1 MIILDCA
8 QGSTEWHSGRLGV
21 ATASNFDRVITP
33 TGKPST
39 QAEGYMNRLLAEWL
53 TGKTSDI
60 EQSEWMKRGIEMEAE
75 ARTYYAFL
83 HDAEIRQVCIVY
95 KDERRLVSC
104 SPDGLHGDGGLEIKC
119 PAPHTHV
126 GYLLSESL
134 PNDYIPQ
141 VQGSMYVTGA
151 PWWDF
156 MSYHPDMEP
165 VIVRVLRDDAFIK
178 MLDGLLTKFLAEM
191 QTRRDKLKRFKR
203 AA

>member
-1 MIILDCA
+1 MIKLDCI
-8 QGSTEWHSGRLGV
+8 QGSPEWFQGRLGIP
-21 ATASNFDRVITP
+21 TASNFDRIITP
-33 TGKPST
+33 TGKSST

-75 ARTYYAFL
+75 ARDFYAFR
-83 HDAEIRQVCIVY
+83 HDVEVKQVGLVY
-95 KDERRLVSC
+95 QDDRRLVSC
-104 SPDGLHGDGGLEIKC
+104 SPDGLLGEGGLEVKC

-126 GYLLSESL
+126 SYLLNGFPS
-134 PNDYIPQ
+134 DYIPQ

-156 MSYHPDMEP
+156 ISYHPDMEP
-165 VIVRVLRDDAFIK
+165 VIVRVKRDDAYIK
-178 MLDGLLTKFLAEM
+178 TLDGLLIKFLAEM
-191 QTRRDKLKRFKR
+191 SVRRDKLKHLRR